1 MKFTAPIKAL
11 LLMLIL
17 SPLAVATTLESA
29 VDGAQRSAKY
39 SARDDSRHPLQ
50 TLQFFEVQPN
60 HTVVEIS
67 PGGSGWYTEILAPL
81 LRDEGKLYAAHYDP
95 DAEYAYFQKSL
106 GAYQTKLVANP
117 EVYDKVVLTIMQPP
131 NKLEIGPDASADRVL
146 TFRNVHNWVQNGGAD
161 EAMAAFYKVLKPGGI
176 LGVVDH
182 RAKPDTSLELMNKSG
197 YVTEKLTIDLAEAA
211 GFKLVARSE
220 INANPKDNTR
230 HEKGV
235 WTLPPSLRLGDQDRE
250 RYLAIGESDRMTL
263 KFAKP

>member
-1 MKFTAPIKAL
+1 MKFKAL

-17 SPLAVATTLESA
+17 SPLAMATTLESA
-29 VDGAQRSAKY
+29 VEGAHRSAKH
-39 SARDDSRHPLQ
+39 SARDVSRHPLQ
-50 TLQFFEVQPN
+50 TLQFFEVKPS
-60 HTVVEIS
+60 HVVVEIS

-81 LRDEGKLYAAHYDP
+81 LREQGKLYAAHYDP
-95 DAEYAYFQKSL
+95 DAQYEYFQKSL
-106 GAYQTKLVANP
+106 KAFQTKLAANP
-117 EVYDKVVLTIMQPP
+117 EIYNEVELTIMQPP
-131 NKLEIGPDASADRVL
+131 KKLEIGPDGSADRVL

-182 RAKPDTSLELMNKSG
+182 RAKPGTSVEQMNKSG

-211 GFKLVARSE
+211 GFKLLAKSE
-220 INANPKDNTR
+220 INANPKDSTL

-263 KFAKP
+263 KFAKPE